1 MDLKANHLRQSFVR
15 LINITQNTFKTKL
28 FRHFFRQIG
37 FKIIFARQIIFMKTF
52 LRKTFQ
58 DKCCLKIFMLKTNVF
73 VKFLHLKE
81 SLVKQ
86 AEKEFHIFNISS
98 ISSIII

>member
-1 MDLKANHLRQSFVR
+1 MDLKANQSK
-15 LINITQNTFKTKL
+15 TTFCKTNQFNPEYFKNKL
-28 FRHFFRQIG
+28 FRQIG
-37 FKIIFARQIIFMKTF
+37 FKIIFARKIIFMKTF
-52 LRKTFQ
+52 WRKTFQ
-58 DKCCLKIFMLKTNVF
+58 DKCCLKIFMLKTNDF
-73 VKFLHLKE
+73 VKFLYLEE